1 MSTISAQQVKEL
13 REKTG
18 SGLMECKKA
27 LQEAKGDLAEAVTIL
42 RKKGQA
48 AAEKKS
54 GRSTSEG
61 AVGSYIHTGGRV
73 GVLIEVNCETDFV
86 ANTDE
91 FKTLVRE
98 LAMQVAAAS
107 PALARWVRREEVPA
121 DALDKERDILE
132 SQAAAAGK
140 PANVVAKIV
149 EGKLS
154 KFYSENVLM
163 EQPFIKNPDQTVDE
177 YLKSTIAVLKENIQV
192 RRFVRFERGEGL
204 D

>member
-1 MSTISAQQVKEL
+1 MSISAQQVKEL

-27 LQEAKGDLAEAVTIL
+27 LQEANGDLEEAVTIL

-91 FKTLVRE
+91 FKELVRD

-107 PALARWVRREEVPA
+107 PAPARWVRRDEVP
-121 DALDKERDILE
+121 DD
-132 SQAAAAGK
+132 
-140 PANVVAKIV
+140 P
-149 EGKLS
+149 
-154 KFYSENVLM
+154 VL
-163 EQPFIKNPDQTVDE
+163 
-177 YLKSTIAVLKENIQV
+177 QV
-192 RRFVRFERGEGL
+192 
-204 D
+204 